1 MVARQLGK
9 DLVLKKDIEEFKAK
23 SDMMWLKF
31 LKEWTV
37 EKQNRRK
44 AKIITGIQE
53 IKNSNLKCAFE

>member
-37 EKQNRRK
+37 EKQNRRQ